1 MHWVSKERQFFAR
14 RCCSVIFIAKGK
26 PMKKILIAAAVT
38 LMCGSAFAQ
47 NTGPAPQGDT
57 MNKPGMTNSGS
68 GMNSGTNS
76 GTTGTGM
83 QKEGM
88 TKDGMSKDGNSKGGM
103 KNDSMSKD
111 SMKK

>member
-1 MHWVSKERQFFAR
+1 
-14 RCCSVIFIAKGK
+14 
-26 PMKKILIAAAVT
+26 MKTILVAAAVT

-47 NTGPAPQGDT
+47 TSTGPAPQGDN
-57 MNKPGMTNSGS
+57 MNKPRMTNSGS
-68 GMNSGTNS
+68 SMNNGTNS

-88 TKDGMSKDGNSKGGM
+88 SKDGMSKDGMSKNGM

-111 SMKK
+111 GMKK